1 MERRDIMCENR
12 EIYSVLDEFFHHY
25 FVERD
30 AEKTL
35 SLLSDHLYSIGT
47 GEGEVALE
55 KAAFRELLYDE
66 IALLPGLLHYTIT
79 NYNEKRR
86 MENCWDCFCNLEMQ
100 VKAPNEVE
108 ALYFLRV
115 TAGLHK
121 ENDTITIDTLHASES
136 SSYQEEGEYLP
147 MRFISEGP
155 RVINRETQHELL
167 EIISQIMPGGIIGGY
182 VEKDFPL
189 YVANDRLL
197 QMVGYESYQAF
208 EADIHGYIIN
218 CIHPEDRELISKEFQ
233 HLPALGDQ
241 YEIEYRMRKQDG
253 TYLWVHDIGRR
264 TVSSDGRD
272 AIISVLIDISQQVNT
287 QTHLLQ
293 EASND
298 PLTGVYNRKGGKER
312 ITHAVQTTSDY
323 VFFMVDLDNFKQV
336 NDIYGHEQGDRVLC
350 YIAEQ
355 MMESFRKSDTVCR
368 LGGDE
373 FAVFVTDCQDVEAIE
388 RKVTALIQA
397 YGEMTWSQCPAA
409 QSSLSVGGVYGHTP
423 RTFAELYQLADQV
436 LYEIKKSQKGQLKLR
451 EI

>member
-1 MERRDIMCENR
+1 MERRDTMCKNR

-30 AEKTL
+30 GEKTL
-35 SLLSDHLYSIGT
+35 SMLFDQLYSIGT
-47 GEGEVALE
+47 GEGEIALDR
-55 KAAFRELLYDE
+55 AAFRELLYDE
-66 IALLPGLLHYTIT
+66 IALLPDPLHYTIL
-79 NYNEKRR
+79 NYREKQRT
-86 MENCWDCFCNLEMQ
+86 ENCWDCFCNLEMQ
-100 VKAPNEVE
+100 VAAPNGVQ
-108 ALYFLRV
+108 ALYYLRV
-115 TAGLHK
+115 TAGLHR
-121 ENDTITIDTLHASES
+121 ENGTLIIDTLHASES
-136 SSYQEEGEYLP
+136 SNYQEEGEYLP
-147 MRFISEGP
+147 VKFISEGP
-155 RVINRETQHELL
+155 RSINRETQHELL
-167 EIISQIMPGGIIGGY
+167 EIINQIMPGGIMGGY
-182 VEKDFPL
+182 VADGFPL

-197 QMVGYESYQAF
+197 QMLGHESYQAF
-208 EADIHGYIIN
+208 EADIQGLVIN
-218 CIHPEDRELISKEFQ
+218 CIHPEDREFIAKELQ
-233 HLPALGDQ
+233 NLPKPGDQ

-264 TVSSDGRD
+264 TVSLDGRD
-272 AIISVLIDISQQVNT
+272 AIISVLIDISQQVHT

-312 ITHAVQTTSDY
+312 ITRAMQSASDY

-350 YIAEQ
+350 YIASQ
-355 MMESFRKSDTVCR
+355 MTESFRKSDTVCR

-373 FAVFVTDCQDVEAIE
+373 FAVFVADCRDVEAIE
-388 RKVTALIQA
+388 RKIEALIQD
-397 YGEMTWSQCPAA
+397 YGEMTWNQCPAA
-409 QSSLSVGGVYGHTP
+409 QSSLSVGGVYGHAP